1 MGIPGEPSSP
11 LPCTADFFILAVFCF
26 AFIPAVAALPW
37 RLHPTSP
44 LRRLKR

>member
-1 MGIPGEPSSP
+1 MGIPGEPSTP
-11 LPCTADFFILAVFCF
+11 LHCRADFLLAVFCF

-37 RLHPTSP
+37 RLHPTIP